1 MKRYEY
7 IIKGG
12 KDELAVAIGFCL
24 ATYYEALTD
33 KEMPCDKFKRYV
45 DLAVKDITP
54 WLEEEVEV

>member
-1 MKRYEY
+1 MNRYEY

-33 KEMPCDKFKRYV
+33 KEM
-45 DLAVKDITP
+45 
-54 WLEEEVEV
+54 